1 MSDTHSQSDSMTRRH
16 LLIAAAGGAVG
27 VAATAWGVSQIPDE
41 TRAQLEKELDK
52 LRAVVKLYESLEN
65 IGLDNIL
72 ANAMS
77 LMRGLFDALKT
88 GVRLLRDGVA
98 IAESAWKN
106 FQAILASL
114 RVAVERAAQV
124 LADLQQKFKAA
135 EGIVVAVLGSALPL
149 AESIGNFFNTLISKI
164 PFGIGDELRRAINAL
179 VELVRAIPATIET
192 ISAQLLKL
200 LNDTFFP
207 PTGKATFNSTLM
219 DPITQNVFDPL
230 RKFLDDV
237 DNLVTRWEKDF
248 TKPVQSALDQR
259 QMIRKQIAEYRQQYN
274 V

>member
-1 MSDTHSQSDSMTRRH
+1 MSDTNPRSDSMTRRH

-41 TRAQLEKELDK
+41 TRVQLEKELDK
-52 LRAVVKLYESLEN
+52 LRTVVKLYESLEN

-72 ANAMS
+72 ANAMN
-77 LMRGLFDALKT
+77 LMRSLFDALKT

-98 IAESAWKN
+98 FAESAWKN
-106 FQAILASL
+106 FQTILVSL
-114 RVAVERAAQV
+114 RAAGERAAQV
-124 LADLQQKFKAA
+124 LADLQQKFKVA
-135 EGIVVAVLGSALPL
+135 EGVVVSALGAALPL
-149 AESIGNFFNTLISKI
+149 AESIGNFFNALISKI

-179 VELVRAIPATIET
+179 VDLVRAIPATIET
-192 ISAQLLKL
+192 VSTQLLKL

-207 PTGKATFNSTLM
+207 PAGKATFNSTLM

-237 DNLVTRWEKDF
+237 DNLMTRWEKDF
-248 TKPVQSALDQR
+248 TKPVQSALDER
-259 QMIRKQIAEYRQQYN
+259 KMIRKQIAEYRQQYN